1 MKDWSLVFNHC
12 SSRAQDP
19 PLTMFVDGIIGYVIL
34 RLPAPANCCGGELAD
49 RSMQRGLVRILIYT
63 WRP

>member
-1 MKDWSLVFNHC
+1 
-12 SSRAQDP
+12 
-19 PLTMFVDGIIGYVIL
+19 MFVDGIIGYVIL